1 MVCVCWAAGRGVWG
15 GVGGGG
21 GSRYFQSL
29 HLDSL
34 VALVGG
40 VMGNMY
46 AIVLFSPVGWGLR
59 VVIKGPFVALLTANG
74 VWSILVPVPTTEMW
88 VLPCQQMMS
97 E

>member
-1 MVCVCWAAGRGVWG
+1 MGW
-15 GVGGGG
+15 GVGGAG
-21 GSRYFQSL
+21 RYFQSL

-46 AIVLFSPVGWGLR
+46 AIVLFTPVGWGLG
-59 VVIKGPFVALLTANG
+59 VVIKWPFIVLQTANG
-74 VWSILVPVPTTEMW
+74 VWSILVPVPVTEMW
-88 VLPCQQMMS
+88 VQPCQQMMS